1 MWHAPLGQDSYEY
14 FLKIIVVGDSSVGKS
29 CLLLRY
35 SDKRFRMNHE
45 VTLGVEFGSRIV
57 ECDGMRFKT
66 HVWDTAGQETFR
78 SVTRSYYRTAA
89 VALMVFDVTKRRT
102 FEHVRQWATDVQS
115 YAAPNVVLVVVA
127 NKTDLHE
134 EREVSR
140 EEAETFAAELGALY
154 FETSAKDASGVDD
167 AFISPCI
174 VAIRRLAD
182 TPMSAVQRIEQR
194 PVVKDEVCCH
204 R

>member
-1 MWHAPLGQDSYEY
+1 MWPTPPGQDSYEY

-35 SDKRFRMNHE
+35 SDKKYRMSHE
-45 VTLGVEFGSRIV
+45 VTVGVEFGSRIV
-57 ECDGMRFKT
+57 EREGIRFKT

-78 SVTRSYYRTAA
+78 SVTRAYYRTAA
-89 VALMVFDVTKRRT
+89 VALMVFDVTRRRT

-115 YAAPNVVLVVVA
+115 YAAPNVVLALVA
-127 NKTDLHE
+127 NKTDLQE
-134 EREVSR
+134 ERDVSR

-167 AFISPCI
+167 AFVSPCI

-182 TPMSAVQRIEQR
+182 TPMSAVHRIEQS
-194 PVVKDEVCCH
+194 VVKDATCCH